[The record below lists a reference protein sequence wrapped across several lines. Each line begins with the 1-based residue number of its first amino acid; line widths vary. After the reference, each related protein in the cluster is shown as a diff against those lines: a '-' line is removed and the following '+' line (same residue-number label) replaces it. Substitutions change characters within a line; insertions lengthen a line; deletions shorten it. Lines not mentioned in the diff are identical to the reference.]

1 MPGTLFVVATPIGN
15 LEDVT
20 LRALRILREVSVI
33 AAEDTRRTAR
43 LLQHYSIS
51 TRTTSL
57 HAHNEREK
65 TPKLVDRLRAGESM
79 ALVSDAGTP
88 LVSDPGYKLVRGA
101 REQGADVTA
110 LPGAS
115 AVLAAL
121 MVSALPT
128 DRFFFEGFLSAKE
141 AARRTRIA
149 ELNRIPATLVLF
161 ETGPRLAAALADL
174 AEGLGPREAAICR
187 ELTKLYEEVRRGELP
202 ALAREIAAAPEPRG
216 EIVIVIAPPAAQGE
230 LDASELDALLRQ
242 ALDRVSVKEAVAE
255 VTAVTGQS
263 RRAIYQRA
271 LELSRERDRGR

>member
-1 MPGTLFVVATPIGN
+1 M
-15 LEDVT
+15 
-20 LRALRILREVSVI
+20 RI
-33 AAEDTRRTAR
+33 
-43 LLQHYSIS
+43 
-51 TRTTSL
+51 
-57 HAHNEREK
+57 
-65 TPKLVDRLRAGESM
+65 RAGREYRRGF
-79 ALVSDAGTP
+79 LRRHEVE
-88 LVSDPGYKLVRGA
+88 PGLIRLHRRFQIAERVVGNQLSLDR
-101 REQGADVTA
+101 VTEE

-141 AARRTRIA
+141 AARRARIA

-271 LELSRERDRGR
+271 LELSRERDHGR